1 MTAGPLDG
9 ARWGVITLPGE
20 EVSPRFEILGRTA
33 AWQDGQP
40 LDLGPGKQQAVLAVL
55 LLTPNRPVPTAAIV
69 DAVWGDEPPDNGANV
84 VQKYVAGLRRVLEPG
99 RSPRSPGRLLT
110 LSGAGYAL
118 HVPHGGL
125 DADVFRDRV
134 KEALA
139 VRATGDAARAG
150 ALLRDALDLWRG
162 PALAGLNGGFFT
174 AARDRLEEERAA
186 ALEASAEIGLDLRE
200 HARLVPE
207 LIRLVAEFPLRE
219 GFRYLLMLALYRS
232 GRQAEALAAYR
243 DARAFFGEEFGSEPG
258 ERLQSLHVGILRSD
272 PSLAPPPPGPSEVS
286 EANGSTAEANRSASE
301 ANRSAA
307 EAQRA
312 ASEPQRAVPE
322 AQPAAAEPQRAA
334 PEVPGDGRPAGYA
347 AETVTA
353 AARSSSPP
361 VPAGFAPPDP
371 RPSPDPVPNV
381 PAGMLLA
388 YPAATAAPAPAPA
401 WPAYDGPAFSGGPA
415 FGNGPAG
422 YSAAPAAWGSW
433 PAPVKR
439 KRLAWP
445 LRLLL
450 ALIPPLSLGLAT
462 WALLAYFAARRQS
475 WWLAVASA
483 VQLGLTV
490 LFFGSA
496 LATDVDQ
503 TTWWD
508 VPMMFSLLATM
519 LGGAVHLV
527 VLTAEPW
534 SPPPDDGERAA
545 AVMAVPMIEQRVR
558 REQARSLVAHHPAVA
573 RLLRI
578 GRPDLARTFD
588 DGGLID
594 VNAAPEHVLA
604 ALPGLGPSHAKLI
617 VLSRTA
623 QGPLATVDDLV
634 HRQIMP
640 FQTVHALRETLIAVP
655 PATNAA
661 AAPEELGTPAAPAAG
676 V

>member
-1 MTAGPLDG
+1 M
-9 ARWGVITLPGE
+9 ITLPSKE
-20 EVSPRFEILGRTA
+20 ASPRFEILGRPA
-33 AWQDGQP
+33 AWRDGQP

-55 LLTPNRPVPTAAIV
+55 LLTPNRPVPTTAIV

-84 VQKYVAGLRRVLEPG
+84 VQKYVAGLRRVLEPD

-118 HVPHGGL
+118 HVPRGGL

-139 VRATGDAARAG
+139 ERAAGDVARAG
-150 ALLRDALDLWRG
+150 TLLRDALDMWRG

-243 DARAFFGEEFGSEPG
+243 DARAFFAEEFGSEPG

-272 PSLAPPPPGPSEVS
+272 PSLAAPGPG
-286 EANGSTAEANRSASE
+286 AARRSASE
-301 ANRSAA
+301 
-307 EAQRA
+307 
-312 ASEPQRAVPE
+312 PPDD
-322 AQPAAAEPQRAA
+322 
-334 PEVPGDGRPAGYA
+334 DGRPAADA
-347 AETVTA
+347 ADTVEA
-353 AARSSSPP
+353 VARPSPP
-361 VPAGFAPPDP
+361 VPSGFAPPDP
-371 RPSPDPVPNV
+371 RLNPAPVADAPDAP
-381 PAGMLLA
+381 GGRLLA
-388 YPAATAAPAPAPA
+388 YPAPAAAPAPPPS
-401 WPAYDGPAFSGGPA
+401 WPSYNGPAFANGSA
-415 FGNGPAG
+415 FGNGVAG
-422 YSAAPAAWGSW
+422 YSAAPAAWGAW
-433 PAPVKR
+433 PAPVEKKR
-439 KRLAWP
+439 PAWP
-445 LRLLL
+445 LRAVL
-450 ALIPPLSLGLAT
+450 ASIPLLSLGLAT
-462 WALLAYFAARRQS
+462 WAVLAYFAARRRS
-475 WWLAVASA
+475 WWLALASA

-490 LFFGSA
+490 LGFGSA
-496 LATDVDQ
+496 LASDVDQ

-534 SPPPDDGERAA
+534 SPPPPDDERAA
-545 AVMAVPMIEQRVR
+545 AAMAVPMIEQRVR
-558 REQARSLVAHHPAVA
+558 REQARSLVAHHPEVA
-573 RLLRI
+573 RHLGI
-578 GRPDLARTFD
+578 GRPDVARAFD

-594 VNAAPEHVLA
+594 VNTAPEHVLA
-604 ALPGLGPSHAKLI
+604 ALPGLEPSHAKLI

-655 PATNAA
+655 PNTDAA
-661 AAPEELGTPAAPAAG
+661 VPDEEFGAPAAPAAG
-676 V
+676 G